1 MKTLKKAKFSVI
13 TSFKIKMYDNI
24 RIEKKW
30 INIRFINSRY
40 EAYDIKTERVM
51 LVMIFSIEHFD
62 MLTH

>member
-40 EAYDIKTERVM
+40 EAYGIQTERVM